1 MEERRKPVLGRV
13 VPGVSPDLQ
22 RRLRRFFAFVQALSP
37 SLAGKLALRMFLTPP
52 RRPLDPDDAPIV
64 AQAVR
69 TIVSI
74 GSDSFTMWRWGEGS
88 PVVVVLHGWGSHAA
102 RFGNFIAPLR
112 AAGYTVI
119 GIDAPAHGQS
129 PGKTSDL
136 PRFRDSLAA
145 VLRAHQPVHAVI
157 GHSLGGAATLT
168 VLADTKEFHP
178 RKICIFGVPADMD
191 YILESFGM
199 MLSLR
204 SRALESLRA
213 RFARQ
218 FGHTAREVSLA
229 AAAPHVRIPVLVVH
243 DEDDNVAPIEQASA
257 VTSLITG
264 ATLLRTRGLGHSGGL
279 RDAATI
285 EKVVAFLR
293 E

>member
-22 RRLRRFFAFVQALSP
+22 RRLRHFFAFVQALSP
-37 SLAGKLALRMFLTPP
+37 SLAGKLALRLFLTPA
-52 RRPLDPDDAPIV
+52 RRRVDPDDEPIV

-69 TIVSI
+69 TTVPI
-74 GSDSFTMWRWGEGS
+74 GGDSFTTWRWGEGS

-102 RFGNFIAPLR
+102 RFGSFIAPLR

-119 GIDAPAHGQS
+119 GIDAPAHGLS

-136 PRFRDSLAA
+136 PRFRNSLAA
-145 VLRAHQPVHAVI
+145 VLRAHEPVHAVI

-168 VLADTKEFHP
+168 VLAETKEFHP

-204 SRALESLRA
+204 SRAMEKLREH
-213 RFARQ
+213 FAKK

-285 EKVVAFLR
+285 ERVVAFLR

>member
-22 RRLRRFFAFVQALSP
+22 RRLRGFFAIVQALSP
-37 SLAGKLALRMFLTPP
+37 SLAGRLALRMFLTPP
-52 RRPLDPDDAPIV
+52 RRRLDPDDVPIV
-64 AQAVR
+64 AQAVKTTVSVGDDKF
-69 TIVSI
+69 TI
-74 GSDSFTMWRWGEGS
+74 WKWGEGT

-102 RFGNFIAPLR
+102 RFGSFVAPLR

-119 GIDAPAHGQS
+119 GIDAPAHGHS

-145 VLRAHQPVHAVI
+145 VLRAHEPVHAVI

-168 VLADTKEFHP
+168 VLAETREFHP

-191 YILESFGM
+191 YILESFAM
-199 MLSLR
+199 MLSLKP
-204 SRALESLRA
+204 RALENLRA
-213 RFARQ
+213 RFERR
-218 FGHTAREVSLA
+218 FGRSAREISLA

-243 DEDDNVAPIEQASA
+243 DEDDNVAPITQAS
-257 VTSLITG
+257 VITSLIPG
-264 ATLLRTRGLGHSGGL
+264 AALLRTRGLGHSGGL
-279 RDAATI
+279 RDAQTI
-285 EKVVAFLR
+285 EKVIAFLG